1 MKDYEEDI
9 TKYASHTDK
18 AKVLAVYNH
27 ISAFL
32 AKENKKYQITKIAK
46 GARNREYIG
55 AVDWLKQAGVINVC
69 YCLNN
74 VELPLKGNYAPENY
88 KLYYHEPLGNSY
100 ARETATAYGI
110 TLEDMIASGD
120 LLREARSY
128 VDSHNI
134 DSIYEGGE
142 ADGISDDH

>member
-1 MKDYEEDI
+1 MTRHFLEENITHLLVTHLYDI
-9 TKYASHTDK
+9 YFLLK
-18 AKVLAVYNH
+18 A
-27 ISAFL
+27 
-32 AKENKKYQITKIAK
+32 E
-46 GARNREYIG
+46 
-55 AVDWLKQAGVINVC
+55 LKP
-69 YCLNN
+69 
-74 VELPLKGNYAPENY
+74 ELLKRLDSLVTESSYDPSTGQMVHAY

-120 LLREARSY
+120 LLQEARSY

-142 ADGISDDH
+142 ADGISDNH